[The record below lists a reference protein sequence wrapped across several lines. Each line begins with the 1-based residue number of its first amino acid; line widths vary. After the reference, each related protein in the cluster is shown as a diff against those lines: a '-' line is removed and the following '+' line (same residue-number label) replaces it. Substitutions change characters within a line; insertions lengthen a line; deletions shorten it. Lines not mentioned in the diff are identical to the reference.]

1 MSIEYEN
8 YRLVVTF
15 YVPGFAKHGAIQTT
29 DETKRTT
36 NIEKGREFVR
46 ELNREDRY
54 SRWVLLTVEVPC
66 EITDLEEVE

>member
-1 MSIEYEN
+1 MSIEYKN
-8 YRLVVTF
+8 YHLTMTF
-15 YVPGFAKHGAIQTT
+15 YVPGYVKHDMLATT

-66 EITDLEEVE
+66 EITDLEVVE